1 MSRNRRVAR
10 GPARTVVN
18 ARGPADLVA
27 AVPYLM
33 GFVPS
38 ASIVVVSLRGPRLRL
53 GVVARLDLPPAG
65 REHDTAAA
73 IAAFVR
79 RDGPR
84 EAVVLVYDDRPWTR
98 WWPRPHQLLVDA
110 VGDDLGRHGVPVR
123 EAVYVGGQRFWSY
136 SCTMPGCCPADGW
149 PMRDAKASE
158 VAATYVLQGRSPL
171 ADRQGLV
178 DRVAPGD
185 PATLAAVENAI
196 DTCVAAVG
204 PQGQDTRAA
213 GRRAWQRAR
222 ASDLD
227 TLARRYAAGE
237 RGLSADEAGRA
248 LAGLLDHEVRDVVA
262 VRWTRWMLSLAAPG
276 TADEVTRPVAELADD
291 STPPDLD
298 DLELAEAVEQLLVD
312 LAVRADGPAAVAPL
326 TLLAMQC
333 WACGNGAAA
342 GVAVDRALAIDPA
355 YRMATLVDQLL
366 RAGLAPRWA
375 ADVRADDEAP
385 GRRRL
390 VSVDEMSSRPL
401 EPPDGSC

>member
-10 GPARTVVN
+10 GPARIVN

-27 AVPYLM
+27 AVPYLV
-33 GFVPS
+33 GFLPS
-38 ASIVVVSLRGPRLRL
+38 ASIVAVSLRGPRLRL

-73 IAAFVR
+73 LAAFVR

-84 EAVVLVYDDRPWTR
+84 EAFVLVYDDQPWTR

-110 VGDDLGRHGVPVR
+110 VTDDLGQHGVPVR
-123 EAVYVGGQRFWSY
+123 EAVYVGAQRFWSY
-136 SCTMPGCCPADGW
+136 TCVVPGCCPAAGW
-149 PMRDAKASE
+149 PMRDARSSE
-158 VAATYVLQGRSPL
+158 VAATFVLQGRAPL

-185 PATLAAVENAI
+185 PATLAAVADAI
-196 DTCVAAVG
+196 DTWGADAG
-204 PQGQDTRAA
+204 PQGQHAGDV

-222 ASDLD
+222 VVDLD
-227 TLARRYAAGE
+227 TLARRYVAGE
-237 RGLSADEAGRA
+237 RGLSVDEAGRA
-248 LAGLLDHEVRDVVA
+248 LAGLLDDDVRDVVA
-262 VRWTRWMLSLAAPG
+262 VRWTRWLLSLAAPG
-276 TADEVTRPVAELADD
+276 TADEVTRPVAELVDD

-298 DLELAEAVEQLLVD
+298 DLELAGAVEQLLVD

-326 TLLAMQC
+326 TLLSMQC
-333 WACGNGAAA
+333 WACGDGACA
-342 GVAVDRALAIDPA
+342 GVAADRALAIDPA
-355 YRMATLVDQLL
+355 HRMAVMVDQLL
-366 RAGLAPRWA
+366 RAGLPPRWV
-375 ADVRADDEAP
+375 ADVRAEDEAP

-390 VSVDEMSSRPL
+390 VSVDETWSRPL